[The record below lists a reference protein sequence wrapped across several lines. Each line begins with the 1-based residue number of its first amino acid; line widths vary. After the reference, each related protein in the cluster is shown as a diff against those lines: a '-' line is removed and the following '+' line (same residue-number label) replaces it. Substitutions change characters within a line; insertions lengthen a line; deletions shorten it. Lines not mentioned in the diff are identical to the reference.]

1 MDPLNSPSS
10 TVESRLVLPNATLPA
25 IHLIDY
31 GVPAN
36 TLLADVQRGLGASP
50 KTLPSKYFYDD
61 EGSRLFDAITELEA
75 YYPTRTEMAIMQA
88 NIGAMVEAIGDRALL
103 VEYGSG
109 SSLKTRIL
117 LDHLPDLVGYVPI
130 DISGE
135 YLLATAYQLAERYP
149 MLTIAPIAADY
160 TTAFGVPE
168 LAHQAENI
176 VAYFPGST
184 IGNFTPVEA
193 LHFLNGTAQ
202 LVGTGGYLLIG
213 VDVKKETAVLDLA
226 YNDPEGVTAAFNL
239 NLLARLNRELDTDF
253 DLDAFAH
260 RAFYN
265 EAAGRVEMHLVS
277 TKAQTVTI
285 GNKTYAFSEGETIHT
300 ENSYKYAL
308 DEFAAL
314 AEQAGFVVEQ
324 VWTDANDWFS
334 VQLLRAK

>member
-1 MDPLNSPSS
+1 MPA
-10 TVESRLVLPNATLPA
+10 LPNATLSA
-25 IHLIDY
+25 ITLIDH

-36 TLLADVQRGLGASP
+36 TLQADVHRGLTASP
-50 KTLPSKYFYDD
+50 KTLPSKYFYDE

-75 YYPTRTEMAIMQA
+75 YYPTRTEMGIMEA
-88 NIGAMVEAIGDRALL
+88 HIGSMMEAIGARALL

-149 MLTIAPIAADY
+149 ELTIVPIAADY
-160 TTAFGVPE
+160 TTAFNLPE
-168 LAHQAENI
+168 LAHQADNV

-184 IGNFTPVEA
+184 IGNFTPDEA
-193 LHFLNGTAQ
+193 AIFLKGTAR
-202 LVGTGGYLLIG
+202 LVGSSGRLLIG
-213 VDVKKETAVLDLA
+213 VDLKKDKAVLDLA
-226 YNDPEGVTAAFNL
+226 YDDPEGVTAAFNL
-239 NLLARLNRELDTDF
+239 NVLTRLNRELNADF
-253 DLDAFAH
+253 DLEAFTH

-277 TKAQTVTI
+277 NVAQTVTI
-285 GNKTYAFSEGETIHT
+285 GDESYAFEEGETIHT

-308 DEFAAL
+308 GEFADL
-314 AEQAGFVVEQ
+314 AAQAGFGVEH

-334 VQLLRAK
+334 VQLLRVQ